1 MGTFEIKELNFLNS
15 NSSIFICACEPSG
28 DLYGSLF
35 VKNYLYNRCKRIF
48 GVGGEDL
55 KNAGVSLIYDYHNL
69 KTFGFTL
76 GLSAIIKNIKM
87 YRMIARSLFQIK
99 PDFFIPVAYPGINLL
114 LCRYAK
120 RLKIKVIYLLPPQLW
135 IWGSFRKYF
144 IKKWVDIVVSVIP
157 FEYHFYKQKKIR
169 VTYWLNPLLKELK
182 KYQRDDYTKRIG
194 FMPGSRTSEI
204 KRNLPVIIELIS
216 HLQNK
221 YNLEYSIILHPDTS
235 NSKTLNKLR
244 FLPNVK
250 LIVRERYR
258 EMRNCDLIV
267 TCSGTA
273 SLECS
278 IMEIPQI
285 FFNRPG
291 FLDYYVFRHLFNI
304 DEYNLVN
311 LYYRKKIVPVFVMRK
326 KEKLRNL
333 MLQELENLLRK
344 MPD

>member
-1 MGTFEIKELNFLNS
+1 
-15 NSSIFICACEPSG
+15 
-28 DLYGSLF
+28 
-35 VKNYLYNRCKRIF
+35 
-48 GVGGEDL
+48 
-55 KNAGVSLIYDYHNL
+55 
-69 KTFGFTL
+69 
-76 GLSAIIKNIKM
+76 
-87 YRMIARSLFQIK
+87 MIARSLFQIK